1 MDEQG
6 VSRPN
11 ISSVK
16 VLGRE
21 EPKNV
26 TGNSQVM

>member
-1 MDEQG
+1 MDKQG
-6 VSRPN
+6 VNRSN
-11 ISSVK
+11 MFSVK

-26 TGNSQVM
+26 TGTNQVM